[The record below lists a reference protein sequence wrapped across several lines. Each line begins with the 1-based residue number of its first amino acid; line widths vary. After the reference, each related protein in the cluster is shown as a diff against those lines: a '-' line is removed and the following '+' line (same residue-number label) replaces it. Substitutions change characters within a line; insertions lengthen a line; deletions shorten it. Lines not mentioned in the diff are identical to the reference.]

1 MALIF
6 WVFWGFIMIIDW
18 ELLNPL
24 QYFLSREG
32 SWGLRGLYG
41 DLSMRKNDQD
51 YMQSTLSLSAQQ
63 GTAAK
68 IS

>member
-1 MALIF
+1 
-6 WVFWGFIMIIDW
+6 MIIDW
-18 ELLNPL
+18 ELLES
-24 QYFLSREG
+24 FAIFREG

-41 DLSMRKNDQD
+41 DLSMRENDQD

-68 IS
+68 MS